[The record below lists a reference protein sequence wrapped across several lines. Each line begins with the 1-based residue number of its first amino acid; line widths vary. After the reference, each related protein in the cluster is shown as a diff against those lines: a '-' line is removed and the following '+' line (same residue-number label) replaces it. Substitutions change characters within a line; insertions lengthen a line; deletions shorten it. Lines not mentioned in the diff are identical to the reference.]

1 MKRNYFILCFGR
13 HSDLLNLSKD
23 IYESINLP
31 TKNKYIFT
39 DRDNVDG
46 VDVREYCATSSRF
59 MHVLKRIIFAK
70 NGVVHCVAPSLQN
83 LILSMLAKT
92 FGLRVFYNLHRFDY
106 DSYLFP
112 KNWILYIYNFLVF
125 LISDKVFVHSKK
137 IEKFLF
143 WNKKIKFVPLPIHSD
158 LKNKVDP
165 EVFGDYVLFF
175 GRIDSNKGLDF
186 LNELIRND
194 RVNRYKIYGELV
206 DNNLNE
212 LLKEINTHNNA
223 VVSQR
228 RVKTQELPNLF
239 QNAKIVIIPYK
250 NGTQSGI
257 PALAKTLNTPIL
269 ISDVGDLAEN
279 VSDPDFGLS
288 LKGFD
293 KDIWLNAINEI
304 DWNTKRKNISKK
316 TPNETTAIY
325 NDELNRLKLNT

>member
-23 IYESINLP
+23 IYESINMYS
-31 TKNKYIFT
+31 KNKYIFT

-46 VDVREYCATSSRF
+46 VDVGAYCATPSSF
-59 MHVLKRIIFAK
+59 MNVMKRIIFAK
-70 NGVVHCVAPSLQN
+70 TGVVHCVAPSLQN
-83 LILSMLAKT
+83 LILSMAAKV
-92 FGLRVFYNLHRFDY
+92 FGFSVFYNLHRFDY

-112 KNWILYIYNFLVF
+112 RNWILYIYNLVVF
-125 LISDKVFVHSKK
+125 SISDKVFVHSKK
-137 IEKFLF
+137 IKKFLF
-143 WNKKIKFVPLPIHSD
+143 WNKKIKFAPLPIHSE

-165 EVFGDYVLFF
+165 TIFGDYVLFF

-194 RVNRYKIYGELV
+194 RVNRYKIFGELV

-212 LLKEINTHNNA
+212 LLKEIDTHNNA
-223 VVSQR
+223 VVSQK
-228 RVKTQELPNLF
+228 RVETKELPNIF
-239 QNAKIVIIPYK
+239 QNAKIVIIPYT

-279 VSDPDFGLS
+279 VLDPDFGVS
-288 LKGFD
+288 IKGFD
-293 KDIWLNAINEI
+293 KDIWLNAINNI
-304 DWNTKRKNISKK
+304 DWDAKRKKISKK
-316 TPNETTAIY
+316 TITETTAVY
-325 NDELNRLKLNT
+325 DDELNRLKLNT